1 MALTL
6 TDEQRQYLD
15 EHQLAVLGTGKRDG
29 SPQLSTVN
37 YRFDGS
43 HIFVSVTSDR
53 AKWKNTRRQ
62 PKVAL
67 LIPDGR
73 RQLVIYG
80 TVEGIP
86 GGPERDAAIAAIRAK
101 MGNPLP
107 PDADRAAFSKQLDEA
122 HRVVLKITPEQAFGN
137 N

>member
-1 MALTL
+1 MEF
-6 TDEQRQYLD
+6 TDEQRQYL
-15 EHQLAVLGTGKRDG
+15 EGHQLAVLATGKRDG
-29 SPQLSTVN
+29 SPQISMIN

-53 AKWKNTRRQ
+53 AKWTNTRRQ

-73 RQLVIYG
+73 RQLVVYG

-86 GGPERDAAIAAIRAK
+86 SSPERDAAIAAIRAS

-107 PDADRAAFSKQLDEA
+107 PDADMAAFSRDLDA
-122 HRVVLKITPEQAFGN
+122 AKRVALKITPERVLGN

>member
-1 MALTL
+1 MEL
-6 TDEQRQYLD
+6 TDEQRTYL
-15 EHQLAVLGTGKRDG
+15 EGHQLAVLGTGKRDG
-29 SPQLSTVN
+29 SPQLSMIN

-43 HIFVSVTSDR
+43 HIFISVTSDR
-53 AKWKNTRRQ
+53 AKWTNTRRQ

-80 TVEGIP
+80 SAEGIP
-86 GGPERDAAIAAIRAK
+86 SSPERDAAIAAIRAS
-101 MGNPLP
+101 MGNPLA
-107 PDADRAAFSKQLDEA
+107 PDADMAAFSRALDEA
-122 HRVVLKITPEQAFGN
+122 KRVVLKITPEQVFGN

>member
-1 MALTL
+1 MEL
-6 TDEQRQYLD
+6 TDEQRTYL
-15 EHQLAVLGTGKRDG
+15 EGHQLAILGTGKRDG
-29 SPQLSTVN
+29 SPQLSTIN
-37 YRFDGS
+37 YRYDGA
-43 HIFVSVTSDR
+43 HIFISVTSDR

-73 RQLVIYG
+73 KQLVIYG

-86 GGPERDAAIAAIRAK
+86 GGPERDAAIASIRAA
-101 MGNPLP
+101 MGNPLA
-107 PDADRAAFSKQLDEA
+107 PDADMAEFSKQLDEA
-122 HRVVLKITPEQAFGN
+122 KRVVLKITPEQVFGN